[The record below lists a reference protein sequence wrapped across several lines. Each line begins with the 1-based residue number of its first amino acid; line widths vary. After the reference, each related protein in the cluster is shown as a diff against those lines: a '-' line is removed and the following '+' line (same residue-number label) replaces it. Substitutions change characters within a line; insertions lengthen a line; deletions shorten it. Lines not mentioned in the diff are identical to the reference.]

1 MSIDIVYSILEYMTD
16 YKSIFLG
23 VQWLYEYNGWLLFLL
38 STLLYIF
45 RRTFSYHWFKLL
57 VLCIFQNI
65 AYYIAYTVDTEIIS
79 DYTKHVDIIISINV
93 LIYLYS
99 TLTLKFIWFKI
110 VFFSYT
116 RDDFLYDIGVIWDFF
131 IAILLKVKTHFTS
144 HKKTPQVQKT
154 VAPGQQQFQT
164 QTKKKHS
171 VAKQQAIILP
181 AIQSSKQSKAIAHNS
196 KNLLLPKPKEL
207 IFTNNGKKVYTETG
221 YAYTLQKQ
229 IGFGGEGTVHIITKQ
244 LLAKTFYPDKAT
256 NEKLKKLQKFLSM
269 KKIASVIFP
278 EKILYDKNKKFI
290 GYTMPQ
296 VFGVK
301 ELGILHSKKNR
312 ERYCPN
318 WNYIDLL
325 DLSLAIA
332 NTLQKL
338 HDARIIVADFN
349 PRNVLVRSPKKIYFI
364 DIDSYQVERQPS
376 TVGIMM
382 YTRPIHIKKS
392 HKEYLKN
399 RSDDLYALSMMIF
412 QNLTSGGNPYTTK
425 QGGTEEELIQRHEF
439 AFNVKEPH
447 KSNANSALINAW
459 SNLSIELR
467 QFFEDVF
474 RNQKPVLLSTLT
486 QALQAHK
493 RSLMRVQTKT
503 RSK

>member
-1 MSIDIVYSILEYMTD
+1 ME
-16 YKSIFLG
+16 
-23 VQWLYEYNGWLLFLL
+23 WLLDYNDFLL
-38 STLLYIF
+38 GIIWLFNKNDPWVLFVFMLIFITYIKSASSYSWQKLLFFYVVKYLSYYLAYVADINDNLIPDATM
-45 RRTFSYHWFKLL
+45 RTFAISLMAFFYLFSYVAIKLL
-57 VLCIFQNI
+57 WL
-65 AYYIAYTVDTEIIS
+65 
-79 DYTKHVDIIISINV
+79 NV
-93 LIYLYS
+93 LIFNRDDLIYD
-99 TLTLKFIWFKI
+99 LKFLWKFLKYSFSKI
-110 VFFSYT
+110 KLASKSNQNTTPLTSQKKSSKQEVQQKPKET
-116 RDDFLYDIGVIWDFF
+116 M
-131 IAILLKVKTHFTS
+131 KV
-144 HKKTPQVQKT
+144 QVQKEEPKT
-154 VAPGQQQFQT
+154 
-164 QTKKKHS
+164 
-171 VAKQQAIILP
+171 
-181 AIQSSKQSKAIAHNS
+181 
-196 KNLLLPKPKEL
+196 KNLMLPKAAEIK
-207 IFTNNGKKVYTETG
+207 INNNGKKVYTDKG
-221 YAYTLQKQ
+221 DVYTLQKQ

-244 LLAKTFYPDKAT
+244 LLAKIFHPDKAT

-269 KKIASVIFP
+269 RKIASVVFP

-312 ERYCPN
+312 EKYCPN
-318 WNYIDLL
+318 WTYIDLL
-325 DLSLAIA
+325 DLSLSIA
-332 NTLQKL
+332 STLQKL

-349 PRNVLVRSPKKIYFI
+349 PRNVLVKSPKKIYFI
-364 DIDSYQVERQPS
+364 DIDSYQVDRQPS

-399 RSDDLYALSMMIF
+399 RADDLYALSMMIF

-425 QGGTEEELIQRHEF
+425 QGGTEEDLIQRHEF

-474 RNQKPVLLSTLT
+474 RYQKPVLLSTLT
-486 QALQAHK
+486 QALQAHR

>member
-1 MSIDIVYSILEYMTD
+1 MSTDIVYSILEYMTD

-23 VQWLYEYNGWLLFLL
+23 VQWLYEYNGWLLFFL

-45 RRTFSYHWFKLL
+45 RRKFSYHWFKLL
-57 VLCIFQNI
+57 VLYIFQSI
-65 AYYIAYTVDTEIIS
+65 TYYIAYRVDTELIS

-93 LIYLYS
+93 FIYLYS

-116 RDDFLYDIGVIWDFF
+116 RDDFLYDIEVIWDFF
-131 IAILLKVKTHFTS
+131 IATLLKVKTHFIS
-144 HKKTPQVQKT
+144 HKRTPKVQKT
-154 VAPGQQQFQT
+154 VAPVQQHSQT
-164 QTKKKHS
+164 QTQKKHS
-171 VAKQQAIILP
+171 AVKQQTIILP
-181 AIQSSKQSKAIAHNS
+181 AIQSSKQSKAITHNS

-207 IFTNNGKKVYTETG
+207 IFTNNGKKVYTEAG
-221 YAYTLQKQ
+221 YAYTLQTQ

-244 LLAKTFYPDKAT
+244 LLAKIFHQDLAT
-256 NEKLKKLQKFLSM
+256 NEKLKKIQKFLNM
-269 KKIASVIFP
+269 KKISSVVFP
-278 EKILYDKNKKFI
+278 EKILYDTNKNFI
-290 GYTMPQ
+290 GYTMSQ

-301 ELGILHSKKNR
+301 EFGVLHSPKNR
-312 ERYCPN
+312 QRYCPN
-318 WNYIDLL
+318 WTYIDLL
-325 DLSLAIA
+325 DLSITIA

-338 HDARIIVADFN
+338 HDKRIIVADFN
-349 PRNVLVRSPKKIYFI
+349 PSNVLVKSPKKIYFI
-364 DIDSYQVERQPS
+364 DIDSYQIDRQPS

-382 YTRPIHIKKS
+382 YIRPIHIKKS
-392 HKEYLKN
+392 HKKYLKN

-425 QGGTEEELIQRHEF
+425 QGGTEEKLIQRHEF

-486 QALQAHK
+486 QALEAHK

>member
-1 MSIDIVYSILEYMTD
+1 ME
-16 YKSIFLG
+16 
-23 VQWLYEYNGWLLFLL
+23 
-38 STLLYIF
+38 
-45 RRTFSYHWFKLL
+45 
-57 VLCIFQNI
+57 
-65 AYYIAYTVDTEIIS
+65 
-79 DYTKHVDIIISINV
+79 
-93 LIYLYS
+93 
-99 TLTLKFIWFKI
+99 
-110 VFFSYT
+110 
-116 RDDFLYDIGVIWDFF
+116 VIWDFF
-131 IAILLKVKTHFTS
+131 IATLLKIKTHFTN
-144 HKKTPQVQKT
+144 HKRTPQVQKT
-154 VAPGQQQFQT
+154 VAPVQQQFQT
-164 QTKKKHS
+164 QTKKKQS
-171 VAKQQAIILP
+171 VPYQSKYLP
-181 AIQSSKQSKAIAHNS
+181 SVQSSKQSKATIHNS

-207 IFTNNGKKVYTETG
+207 IITNNGKKVYTEAG
-221 YAYTLQKQ
+221 YTYTLQKQ
-229 IGFGGEGTVHIITKQ
+229 IGFGGEGAVHIISKQ
-244 LLAKTFYPDKAT
+244 LLAKIFHPDKAT

-269 KKIASVIFP
+269 KKIASVVFP
-278 EKILYDKNKKFI
+278 EKILYDKNKNFI

-312 ERYCPN
+312 EKYCPN
-318 WNYIDLL
+318 WTYIDLL
-325 DLSLAIA
+325 DLSLSIA

-338 HDARIIVADFN
+338 HDVRIVVADFN
-349 PRNVLVRSPKKIYFI
+349 PRNVLVKSPKQVYFI
-364 DIDSYQVERQPS
+364 DIDSYQIDRQPS

-382 YTRPIHIKKS
+382 YTRPVHIKKS

-399 RSDDLYALSMMIF
+399 RADDLYALSMMIF

-425 QGGTEEELIQRHEF
+425 QGGTEEELIKKHEF

-486 QALQAHK
+486 QSLLAHK

>member
-1 MSIDIVYSILEYMTD
+1 MSSDIVNSILEYMTD

-23 VQWLYEYNGWLLFLL
+23 VQWLYNYHAWLLFLIPL
-38 STLLYIF
+38 ALYLF
-45 RRTFSYHWFKLL
+45 SRMSSYHWFKLL
-57 VLCIFQNI
+57 ALYILQSI
-65 AYYIAYTVDTEIIS
+65 AYYIAYTVDTELIS
-79 DYTKHVDIIISINV
+79 NHTNHVDIIIAINV

-99 TLTLKFIWFKI
+99 TLTLKFIWFRI
-110 VFFSYT
+110 VFVSYT
-116 RDDFLYDIGVIWDFF
+116 RDGFLYDIEVIWDFF
-131 IAILLKVKTHFTS
+131 IATLLKVKTHFTNY
-144 HKKTPQVQKT
+144 KRTPQVQKT
-154 VAPGQQQFQT
+154 VTPVQQQFQT
-164 QTKKKHS
+164 QTKKK
-171 VAKQQAIILP
+171 QLIGNLP
-181 AIQSSKQSKAIAHNS
+181 AVQSSKQPKNNTHSS

-207 IFTNNGKKVYTETG
+207 IFTNNGKKVYTEAG
-221 YAYTLQKQ
+221 YTYTLQKQ
-229 IGFGGEGTVHIITKQ
+229 IGFGGEGTVHIISKQ
-244 LLAKTFYPDKAT
+244 QLAKIFHQDKAT

-269 KKIASVIFP
+269 RKIASVVFP

-301 ELGILHSKKNR
+301 ELGVLHSKKNR

-412 QNLTSGGNPYTTK
+412 QNLTSGGNPYTTQ
-425 QGGTEEELIQRHEF
+425 QGGTEEELIKRHEF

-459 SNLSIELR
+459 SQLSIELR
-467 QFFEDVF
+467 KFFEDVF
-474 RNQKPVLLSTLT
+474 RYQKPVLLSTLT
-486 QALQAHK
+486 QALKAHK